1 MANEEDNLDSTLLQ
15 RAEEL
20 FKMCDVDKKGFI
32 DRNDFHRL
40 KYIFNES
47 TEVLDE
53 LFDSM
58 DSEHYGSLNFNDMI
72 LALKKS
78 LENDSSSNFDTSE
91 DLTDND
97 EMSIDENDDSAIE
110 NDDSP
115 PLSTIYEENEEN
127 CFREAMSCLGIS
139 YNKIQK

>member
-1 MANEEDNLDSTLLQ
+1 
-15 RAEEL
+15 
-20 FKMCDVDKKGFI
+20 MCDVDKKGFI

-40 KYIFNES
+40 KDIFNES
-47 TEVLDE
+47 TEVLNE

-58 DSEHYGSLNFNDMI
+58 DNEQNGFLNFNDMI

-78 LENDSSSNFDTSE
+78 LENDSSSNFDNSE

-110 NDDSP
+110 IDDSP